1 MTDNYSKIADSI
13 SSFSW
18 NPKKEPF
25 GRAKQKQVAQVSK
38 RFSDDQTDE
47 KCILFVE
54 PKEKTV
60 KQWRKK
66 IASQRVKLL
75 QVEIKKEEK
84 VLNNIEISLAISD
97 L

>member
-1 MTDNYSKIADSI
+1 VKNRLSGDSL
-13 SSFSW
+13 
-18 NPKKEPF
+18 
-25 GRAKQKQVAQVSK
+25 
-38 RFSDDQTDE
+38 DE

-84 VLNNIEISLAISD
+84 VLNNIEISLAVSE